1 VDALFVT
8 AGIKEEHVH
17 GHGRGITEGQGP
29 MVDLYVSV
37 SPRVGFGQFLK
48 PSVEGFL
55 CFTQL

>member
-1 VDALFVT
+1 
-8 AGIKEEHVH
+8 
-17 GHGRGITEGQGP
+17 